1 MTTRLGL
8 AMLLSCVAAT
18 LAGCNGDVV
27 QSSTPVDAGAASS
40 AALARAEVGAD
51 GEKRVGRYVWVW
63 RTAKMDYGYGTIEV
77 DCPANYSVVGGGY
90 HMQDRFLS
98 EGAGINASKPND
110 DFTGWMVV
118 GTTHMVKTRGTVYA
132 ACAPIK

>member
-1 MTTRLGL
+1 MNRLVFG
-8 AMLLSCVAAT
+8 MLVGCIFAT
-18 LAGCNGDVV
+18 LAGCNGGAV
-27 QSSTPVDAGAASS
+27 QSSAPVDADAASS
-40 AALARAEVGAD
+40 AALTRAEISSD
-51 GEKRVGRYVWVW
+51 GEKRVGHYVWVW
-63 RTAKMDYGYGTIEV
+63 RTAKMDYRYGTNEV

-132 ACAPIK
+132 ACAQVK